1 MRDERVQNFLENQ
14 TSDGYISFEY
24 LGIVGGGIMK
34 TKLFVIA
41 LLVAGLVFAGYSNG
55 YSQALGSPKLEGKPP
70 IITSFYAPGLVSNGD
85 PLRIYVAAEDP
96 DGDMLRVAVSVSQL
110 GLGDYPTDWT
120 YLKSGDQKSFKGYL
134 QWNTMSSRA
143 SILPERT
150 HVTVKV
156 SVFDKSGNESN
167 EVVMP
172 MVFVSSAV
180 SYPPA
185 PAPFDNN
192 GVHRLGY
199 IYVRLVNPY
208 RDSDR
213 GRDNNIILLPF

>member
-1 MRDERVQNFLENQ
+1 
-14 TSDGYISFEY
+14 
-24 LGIVGGGIMK
+24 MK
-34 TKLFVIA
+34 TKLAILS
-41 LLVAGLVFAGYSNG
+41 LLVMGIVVVGYSPS
-55 YSQALGSPKLEGKPP
+55 YPQALGSPKLGGKPP
-70 IITSFYAPGLVSNGD
+70 MITAFYAPEQVRNGD
-85 PLRIYVAAEDP
+85 PLKIFIAAEDP
-96 DGDMLRVAVSVSQL
+96 DGEMLRIAVSVIQL
-110 GLGDYPTDWT
+110 GWGDYPTDWT
-120 YLKSGDQKSFKGYL
+120 YLRSGDQNGFEGYL

-143 SILPERT
+143 TILPENTR
-150 HVTVKV
+150 VTLKV

-199 IYVRLVNPY
+199 IDVRLVNPY

>member
-1 MRDERVQNFLENQ
+1 MKTRTVFVSLLIA
-14 TSDGYISFEY
+14 GFM
-24 LGIVGGGIMK
+24 IVG
-34 TKLFVIA
+34 
-41 LLVAGLVFAGYSNG
+41 YSDANA
-55 YSQALGSPKLEGKPP
+55 QALGSPKLEGKPP
-70 IITSFYAPGLVSNGD
+70 IITSFYAPGQVSNGD
-85 PLRIYVAAEDP
+85 PLKIYVAAEDP
-96 DGDMLRVAVSVSQL
+96 DGEMLRVAVVVSQL

-180 SYPPA
+180 TYPPA

-192 GVHRLGY
+192 GVRRLGY
-199 IYVRLVNPY
+199 IDVRLVNPY

-213 GRDNNIILLPF
+213 GRDNNILLFPF

>member
-1 MRDERVQNFLENQ
+1 MKTITVFL
-14 TSDGYISFEY
+14 SLLIAGFM
-24 LGIVGGGIMK
+24 IVG
-34 TKLFVIA
+34 
-41 LLVAGLVFAGYSNG
+41 YSDANA
-55 YSQALGSPKLEGKPP
+55 QALGSPKLEGKPP
-70 IITSFYAPGLVSNGD
+70 IIISFYAPGQVSNGD
-85 PLRIYVAAEDP
+85 PLKIYVAAEDP
-96 DGDMLRVAVSVSQL
+96 DGEMLRVAVSVSQL

-180 SYPPA
+180 TYPPA

-192 GVHRLGY
+192 GVRRLGY
-199 IYVRLVNPY
+199 IDVKLVNPY

-213 GRDNNIILLPF
+213 GRDNNILLFPF